1 MSVVINKQCLLWL
14 WDRELVTHM
23 PHICPC
29 GLAKYYS
36 VVLHGPVLVCKLS
49 EMICNKVRTEIEI
62 EGV

>member
-29 GLAKYYS
+29 GLANTIQLCYMDQYWS
-36 VVLHGPVLVCKLS
+36 VSCLK
-49 EMICNKVRTEIEI
+49 
-62 EGV
+62 